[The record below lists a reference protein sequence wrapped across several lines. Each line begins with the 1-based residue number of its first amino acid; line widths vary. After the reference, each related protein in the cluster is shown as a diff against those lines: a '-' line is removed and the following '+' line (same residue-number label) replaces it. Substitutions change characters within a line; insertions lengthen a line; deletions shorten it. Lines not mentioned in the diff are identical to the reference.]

1 MIDELIYAAATLM
14 VWSALYRDNPLFKIS
29 QNLIIGLYL
38 GMTITAGLDVLYTK
52 AWIPIFVGGKFFSLL
67 TIGIVLGILMLTR
80 LVKGVGWV
88 ARYPIAVLTAIG
100 GSVAVT
106 GAMGTQILGQ
116 LQMPPL
122 TSLDNVLMVVG
133 VFTSITYFLFSVR
146 SQNPIFRLSTQ
157 IGKIFLMVSLGC
169 MLGLEFMT
177 NVSLP
182 IGSLPHL
189 VLGPGAY
196 VTTVAIIILAA
207 AIVYDS
213 RK

>member
-14 VWSALYRDNPLFKIS
+14 IWSALYRDNPLFKIG
-29 QNLIIGLYL
+29 QNLIVGLYL
-38 GMTITAGLDVLYTK
+38 GMTITSGLDVLYRK
-52 AWIPIFVGGKFFSLL
+52 AWTPLFIEGKFLSLI
-67 TIGIVLGILMLTR
+67 TVGTIIGILIFAR
-80 LVKGVGWV
+80 LIKGKEWI

-100 GSVAVT
+100 GSVAVS

-122 TSLDNVLMVVG
+122 TSIDNILMVVG
-133 VFTSITYFLFSVR
+133 VFTSMTYFLFSVR
-146 SQNPIFRLSTQ
+146 TQNPIFKLSTQ
-157 IGKIFLMVSLGC
+157 IGKIFLMVALGC

-182 IGSLPHL
+182 IGALPHL
-189 VLGPGAY
+189 VTGPGVY
-196 VTTVAIIILAA
+196 VTIPALIILVAAII
-207 AIVYDS
+207 YDS